1 MRPEALR
8 GESASMVKL
17 LDAEKTNGR
26 DRRPL
31 VLISEAGTIEV
42 GKMRASRLTGPWP
55 QNITPARAK
64 AYSEDDYAR
73 VSARLAQLRLVDGPL
88 GIVAVETL
96 EQLVGSILKAST
108 HLPVWEG
115 ADVEARKW
123 LMLSK
128 GRHLTLA
135 RVRKRIWRN
144 NALSRAQRAR
154 LLAAEKKGDAWLKYW
169 DGEARANRA
178 DARAQIKRAKQHI
191 RDLLVCFA
199 LAYKSAFTVGRVSPY
214 SHVRAALWTKDARM
228 WLPKTRSTSWCAWLR
243 PRSRDTAEM
252 ESWPG
257 AAAILRGS
265 AESDRTIEP
274 EIP

>member
-1 MRPEALR
+1 M
-8 GESASMVKL
+8 
-17 LDAEKTNGR
+17 
-26 DRRPL
+26 
-31 VLISEAGTIEV
+31 LISEAGTIEV

-73 VSARLAQLRLVDGPL
+73 ASALLAQLRLVDGPL

-108 HLPVWEG
+108 HLSVWEG

-144 NALSRAQRAR
+144 NAPSRAQRAR

-178 DARAQIKRAKQHI
+178 DARAQIGKRAKQHI

-228 WLPKTRSTSWCAWLR
+228 WLPKTPIHKLVRLAKTEIARHGGNAELAWRGGHLARFRRVRPNHRARNSVSRATWSLKIPFVVAPPTSERSADAFML
-243 PRSRDTAEM
+243 
-252 ESWPG
+252 
-257 AAAILRGS
+257 
-265 AESDRTIEP
+265 
-274 EIP
+274 